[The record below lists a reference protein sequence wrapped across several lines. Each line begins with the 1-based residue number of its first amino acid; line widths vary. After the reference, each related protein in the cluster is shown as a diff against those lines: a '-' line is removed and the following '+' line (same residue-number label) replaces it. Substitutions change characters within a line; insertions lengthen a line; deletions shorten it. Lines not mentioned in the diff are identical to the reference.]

1 MGAEDQDA
9 EDPGEGRLTSVEVK
23 LAGGRTT
30 SGVVQVG
37 DTVRRPI
44 SPNADF
50 VHGLLRHLES
60 RGFRGAPR
68 YLGMDAQGREIL
80 TFLPGEVPQELGEF
94 SDAQCVAAARLL
106 RSLHDATTDCTL
118 RGSNEVVCHGDA
130 SPCNCVFVDGI
141 PQGFIDFDS
150 AHAGTREDDVG
161 YAAWLWLDIGN
172 RDLDP
177 KVQGHRLCDF
187 VSAYDPAARLD
198 APQLILSAQ
207 QRLSLRLDGP
217 PGNREWA
224 QACLNWTQENWSQI
238 KTAFDSRSGGSEFAR

>member
-1 MGAEDQDA
+1 VGAEDQGA

-37 DTVRRPI
+37 DTVRRPV

-50 VHGLLRHLES
+50 VHRLLRHLES
-60 RGFRGAPR
+60 RGFPGAPR
-68 YLGMDAQGREIL
+68 YLGLDAQGREIL
-80 TFLPGEVPQELGEF
+80 TFLPGEVPQVLGEF

-106 RSLHDATTDCTL
+106 RSLHDATTDCEL
-118 RGSNEVVCHGDA
+118 RGNNDVICHGDA

-141 PQGFIDFDS
+141 PQAFIDFDS
-150 AHAGTREDDVG
+150 AHAGTRENDVG

-172 RDLDP
+172 HDLDP
-177 KVQGHRLCDF
+177 NVQGHRLCDF
-187 VSAYDPAARLD
+187 VSAYDPATRMN
-198 APQLILSAQ
+198 APQLVLSAQ
-207 QRLSLRLDGP
+207 RRLSLRLDGP

-224 QACLNWTQENWSQI
+224 QACWNWTLENWTRI
-238 KTAFDSRSGGSEFAR
+238 KTAFDLRSSGGQLA